1 MLRDRF
7 PEMSREC
14 DRLAVDRTDHIAC
27 LQPTTLAR
35 LAGIHRVEARV
46 CVRIHA
52 NLAELDVALPR
63 RHLGRN
69 LARQRLT
76 ISYQVDGNFSIRTSA
91 DRDRERLPGVDR
103 STGNRDNAIAGP
115 DIAALGG

>member
-1 MLRDRF
+1 MFGYTPISPNSMWPR
-7 PEMSREC
+7 P
-14 DRLAVDRTDHIAC
+14 
-27 LQPTTLAR
+27 
-35 LAGIHRVEARV
+35 
-46 CVRIHA
+46 
-52 NLAELDVALPR
+52 VATSVVT
-63 RHLGRN
+63 

-76 ISYQVDGNFSIRTSA
+76 ISYQVDGNFSIRTST